1 MRMSV
6 LVGLFMLAGAAVA
19 APSAE
24 QEAFKAYL
32 LSGKEPKVKDATWMT
47 DTNLYVAV
55 MDDGGRNDG
64 FAEYLCMEAA
74 SQGVSPALI
83 KVVDMAK
90 VIRDKKFVELGKAY
104 CANPGEET
112 KVKFY

>member
-1 MRMSV
+1 MRMAFFS
-6 LVGLFMLAGAAVA
+6 GLMLLAGAAVA

-24 QEAFKAYL
+24 QDAFKVYL
-32 LSGKEPKVKDATWMT
+32 LSGKESKVKDATWMT

-55 MDDGGRNDG
+55 MDEGSRRDG

-90 VIRDKKFVELGKAY
+90 VIRDKEFVELGKAY
-104 CANPGEET
+104 CAKPGEET
-112 KVKFY
+112 EVKFY